1 MKLFPKKSV
10 TAICVIVSML
20 FVSACTPKVGE
31 AKQASTVPVSKLS
44 DDVVFK
50 NGTIY
55 TSNQK
60 QDMAE
65 AVAMKDGKITFVGS
79 NKDVQKWINKDTQVI
94 DLQGRFVL
102 PGFVD
107 NHNHLFEAKSPAAG
121 TCSVSPDA
129 SLQDQRSYL
138 EECQQEVEPGEW
150 ISGTGFSLESLLKD
164 MDMDGES
171 EEQTPLQLLDELF
184 PNNPVVIMEKTSHA
198 VWVNSEAL
206 EVAGL
211 YKNRKDPQGG
221 RIIRDPE
228 TGEPFG
234 ILYDAAGDIVMEKA
248 WNSQPDLFKKNVE
261 GLLDSLDEV
270 AQNGITTVGDGRL
283 YWKRGWLDVWDK
295 VYDDG
300 KLTSR
305 VVLRP
310 WVYPN
315 LNEAEQLEYFKKI
328 KHDDLSSRML
338 INQVKMYSDGISIN
352 STAKTLDKYK
362 FEWFPGTPYGLNYI
376 PEQKMKWWLT
386 ELNKIGYGAFIHT
399 IGDAGVRESLNA
411 IEAAKKDGANHP
423 YTLTHV
429 EMVEESDIK
438 RFAKLG
444 VSADFQVGHD
454 FAEDPNQSWASEYFS
469 NKQMK
474 RMLPLG
480 PIWRTGANVSLSS
493 DWDVNDLNPLV
504 TISNSLSLGKK
515 GLPDVFAAI
524 DAYTIKPAKSLGLD
538 KITGSIEVG
547 KSADIVVLNEDITEM
562 SEAKIANAKVLM
574 TVLQGEVVYYKRK

>member
-1 MKLFPKKSV
+1 MMKKITSKAII
-10 TAICVIVSML
+10 TICVIFSMI
-20 FVSACTPKVGE
+20 FVSACTPQVGE
-31 AKQASTVPVSKLS
+31 AKQSSKLPVSKLS
-44 DDVVFK
+44 DNVVFK
-50 NGTIY
+50 NGIVY
-55 TSNQK
+55 TANGK

-65 AVAMKDGKITFVGS
+65 AVAIKDGKITFVGS
-79 NKDVQKWINKDTQVI
+79 NKDVEKFINKNTQVI
-94 DLQGRFVL
+94 DLQGQSVL

-121 TCSVSPDA
+121 NCEVSPDDA
-129 SLQDQRSYL
+129 LQDQRSYL
-138 EECQQEVEPGEW
+138 KACQKGVKSGEW
-150 ISGTGFSLESLLKD
+150 VSGTGFSLENLIKY
-164 MDMDGES
+164 MDEES
-171 EEQTPLQLLDELF
+171 EDQTPLQLLDEMF
-184 PNNPVVIMEKTSHA
+184 PNNPVVIMERTAHS
-198 VWVNSEAL
+198 VWVNSKAL
-206 EVAGL
+206 EMAGL
-211 YKNRKDPQGG
+211 NKGAKDPQGG
-221 RIIRDPE
+221 RIIKNPE

-248 WNSQPDLFKKNVE
+248 WSSQPNLFEKNYE
-261 GLLDSLDEV
+261 GLLDGLDEV
-270 AQNGITTVGDGRL
+270 AKNGITTVGDGRL

-295 VYDDG
+295 VYDEG

-315 LNEAEQLEYFKKI
+315 VNDAEQLEYFKKI

-376 PEQKMKWWLT
+376 PEEKMKWWLT
-386 ELNKIGYGAFIHT
+386 ELDKIGYGAFIHT

-411 IEAAKKDGANHP
+411 IEAAKKSGSTRP

-429 EMVEESDIK
+429 EMVEDSDSK
-438 RFAKLG
+438 RFATLG

-474 RMLPLG
+474 RMMPLG
-480 PIWRTGANVSLSS
+480 QIWKTGANVSLSS
-493 DWDVNDLNPLV
+493 DWDVNELNPLV
-504 TISNSLSLGKK
+504 TISNSLSLGEK
-515 GLPDVFAAI
+515 GLPDVYAAI

-547 KSADIVVLNEDITEM
+547 KSADLVVLDNDITET
-562 SEAKIANAKVLM
+562 SEEKIPNVKVVM
-574 TVLQGEVVYYKRK
+574 TVLQGEVVYSKK